1 MLNVNLKVKGYI
13 MIANSINKKISV
25 LIGITILV
33 LMVFFTVFMIKSIN
47 TKLIKDLE
55 LNLQEQAGD
64 YLQTAEI
71 YNDSLEANS
80 LILLNVFE
88 KSFLNLRKRGT
99 ATVNINGVET
109 LGLYDGFSRLNKN
122 FDPVD
127 HFKELTGAVSAVY
140 VKDNNEYIRIT
151 SSLKDENNER
161 ILLDKINPTSET
173 FKNLENKEKFIG
185 LENIAGK
192 NYMSVYSPIVK
203 NDEIIGV
210 LYIGYDFTKGLE
222 TLKKKLKEVVIG
234 STGYIY
240 ILDDKGNVL
249 LHKSLEGKNISKL
262 KDANGKE
269 FIQDI
274 LKKKKGFI
282 HYDYN
287 EKGEV
292 SKKIAAF
299 TNYKKWNWIIVVG
312 SYEDEFLNISKEVQK
327 IFIIATIVLTIILL
341 ALIFVLINKV
351 VANPLE
357 RFQDGLLDFFS
368 YLNKSKDTV
377 ENIPVESNDEI
388 GKMAKVI
395 NQNIS
400 DIKLHLEEDHNL
412 ITNVKEVVHEI
423 TRGHINN
430 RIEATCSTPSLN
442 ELKDLINNM
451 LKNLENFVGKDINE
465 ISLVLENYAK
475 KDFTKTI
482 QKDSNGKIGNEI
494 ANVNNIITE
503 ILNSNQED
511 GLSLKNSSAQLSN
524 YVNILS
530 TNATNQAASLEE
542 VAASITQITENINQ
556 TSQKAQSMFSLSS
569 DTKESSRHGKD
580 LANKTVLSMD
590 QINEKVQ
597 TINESI
603 AVIDQIAFQ
612 TNILSLNAAVE
623 AATAGEAGKGFA
635 VVAQEVRNLASRS
648 AEAAKEIKELV
659 ESATQQTREGK
670 EISASMIIGF
680 ENLEEKISETNH
692 IIDDVANAAKEQTN
706 VMIHISDTINNLD
719 KFTQENAQ
727 VAEETNN
734 ISRNT
739 SDIAQKVVENV
750 NKSNFI
756 GKQ

>member
-55 LNLQEQAGD
+55 LNLQEQAGG

-161 ILLDKINPTSET
+161 ILLDKINPNSET

>member
-55 LNLQEQAGD
+55 LNLQEQAGG

-151 SSLKDENNER
+151 SSLKNENNER
-161 ILLDKINPTSET
+161 ILLDKINPNSET

-648 AEAAKEIKELV
+648 AEAAKDIKDLV
-659 ESATQQTREGK
+659 ENASNQAIEGK
-670 EISASMIIGF
+670 QISSSMIAGYDELNSHMEQTIKLIKDVSSASQEQIAGI
-680 ENLEEKISETNH
+680 EQINH
-692 IIDDVANAAKEQTN
+692 SVSI
-706 VMIHISDTINNLD
+706 LD
-719 KFTQENAQ
+719 AMTQENANEATN
-727 VAEETNN
+727 VKDLSDGIKSMAEELV
-734 ISRNT
+734 
-739 SDIAQKVVENV
+739 A
-750 NKSNFI
+750 NK
-756 GKQ
+756 